1 MRKSYRLWLTIMS
14 AFVLF
19 AVFGLSKVSAKA
31 APVSYIDADGNT
43 QSIDENDVNVVG
55 ADVAST
61 GLTAGWWIVS
71 PNAIINA
78 QGLVSVSGD
87 VHLILG
93 DGCTF
98 ESSVGLIL
106 SGENTNL
113 TIYAQTLD
121 KTNAGVIIANSQTP
135 GAAIGSAYKGKCGNI
150 TINGGVITANT
161 SQVKMG
167 DLLGYGPGAAIGSGA
182 GGSCGIITINGG
194 KVNVNSNLANG
205 CNGAGIG
212 SGYIDNGISG
222 DCAGVVIN
230 GGEVYAKSQYGA
242 AIGSA
247 HKGHCGYVEVNGGEI
262 DAESVHGAA
271 IGSGYETDVLDTITI
286 NGGKINAV
294 SNMGAAIGSGDST
307 DCGTITI
314 NGGQITA
321 MTGNKGIGAG
331 YGRSMATNATITIG
345 YTDPDADFIKA
356 YSYED
361 GATIKE
367 GCFFIT
373 EGEEEDKEV
382 TSLSDAAGKKIVPY
396 PIKVEYCTVS
406 LDSTLGVNMY
416 LRLPGDI
423 NNYKGDYMSFT
434 INDGSRFSRKVEV
447 VEFNKSNSEVYNGRI
462 YYSFTCPVYV
472 PEMADQI
479 DATFHHGNQPI
490 LTAKYSVKQY
500 IDDYIED
507 RGGIDAVT
515 LSSEGK
521 LVLALGDYGHF
532 TQQMLKTTKKWTDG
546 DHTEM
551 PVVWNNSP
559 KDTTFFANIDL
570 QSYQMER
577 EINDPLEK
585 ATMSIV
591 TDEDVALKFYLTAEQ
606 GSIPSVVVKKGTT
619 VLTKGTDYTLEEPT
633 SGSTWVVR
641 IGGINALQLGDKYNV
656 EVGGLDCYEDASVM
670 GYVYSMTQ
678 STKYATNN
686 EVQNAVAALAI
697 YYDCAMDYRY

>member
-1 MRKSYRLWLTIMS
+1 MKKRYRLWLTIMS
-14 AFVLF
+14 AVVILAVL
-19 AVFGLSKVSAKA
+19 GLTKVTVKA
-31 APVSYIDADGNT
+31 ANVTYIDADGNEQT
-43 QSIDENDVNVVG
+43 VDATPVDPSTVG
-55 ADVAST
+55 TT
-61 GLTAGWWIVS
+61 GLTVGWWVL
-71 PNAIINA
+71 NQDINA
-78 QGLVSVSGD
+78 GRIDVNGD

-93 DGCTF
+93 NGCTLT
-98 ESSVGLIL
+98 SAAGIIL
-106 SGENTNL
+106 GDADANL

-121 KTNAGVIIANSQTP
+121 TTVAGAIVATAQTP
-135 GAAIGSAYKGKCGNI
+135 GAAIGSFINGKCGNI
-150 TINGGVITANT
+150 TINGGKITAVSDFNT
-161 SQVKMG
+161 SN
-167 DLLGYGPGAAIGSGA
+167 LGGAAIGCGA
-182 GGSCGIITINGG
+182 GGTSGLITINGG
-194 KVNVNSNLANG
+194 EVHANDSTACKSEG
-205 CNGAGIG
+205 PGIG
-212 SGYIDNGISG
+212 SGKANAVSG
-222 DCAGVVIN
+222 FCAGVVIN
-230 GGEVYAKSQYGA
+230 GGKVYAKSKNGA

-247 HKGHCGYVEVNGGEI
+247 QNGFCDLVEINGGEI
-262 DAESVHGAA
+262 NAESVNGAAIGSGFETNTDTIVTTITINGGTINAASNLGAA
-271 IGSGYETDVLDTITI
+271 IGSGY
-286 NGGKINAV
+286 
-294 SNMGAAIGSGDST
+294 ST
-307 DCGTITI
+307 KCGTITI

-331 YGRSMATNATITIG
+331 YSTTMVSNATITIG

-356 YSYED
+356 SSYESI
-361 GATIKE
+361 ATIKE

-373 EGEEEDKEV
+373 EEEGEEEDKEV
-382 TSLSDAAGKKIVPY
+382 TSLSEDAAGKKIVPY

-447 VEFNKSNSEVYNGRI
+447 VEFNEDNSEVYNGRI

-479 DATFHHGNQPI
+479 DATFYHGNQPI

-507 RGGIDAVT
+507 RGGLDQVIT
-515 LSSEGK
+515 TSGGR
-521 LVLALGDYGHF
+521 LVAALGDYGHF

-551 PVVWNNSP
+551 PVVWNDSP
-559 KDTTFFANIDL
+559 KDT
-570 QSYQMER
+570 ER
-577 EINDPLEK
+577 FNKLPLYNYAMDRYVSTPLEK

-606 GSIPSVVVKKGTT
+606 GSIPLVKVKKGNT
-619 VLTKGTDYTLEEPT
+619 VLAEGTDYTLEEPT

-656 EVGGLDCYEDASVM
+656 EVNGLDCYEDASVM
-670 GYVYSMTQ
+670 GYVYSMKE

-686 EVQNAVAALAI
+686 EVQNAIAALAI
-697 YYDCAMDYRY
+697 YYDCAKTYH